1 MLERFELANNPAN
14 VGMRIL
20 GHNVLLENYARR
32 QRLLTLEAA

>member
-1 MLERFELANNPAN
+1 
-14 VGMRIL
+14 MRIL